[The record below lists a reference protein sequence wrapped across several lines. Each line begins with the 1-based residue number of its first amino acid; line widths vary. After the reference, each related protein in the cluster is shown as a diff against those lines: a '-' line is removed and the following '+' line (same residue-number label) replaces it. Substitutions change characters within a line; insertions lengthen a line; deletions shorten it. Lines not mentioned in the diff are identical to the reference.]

1 MAVVLQ
7 VNHLNKSYRDKSILK
22 DISFQLED
30 SSVIALI
37 GVNGAGKTTLINT
50 ILELIPKDSGKVN
63 FSINNWRQIT
73 GVMMQDNL
81 ILNRI
86 KVREIIN
93 LTRSYFATPLP
104 YNTLLNL
111 SGLNES
117 ANTFINH
124 LSGGQKRRL
133 SFVLAL
139 AGNPEILF
147 LDEPTVGMDTIARQD
162 FWKSIAKL
170 KQSGKTIF
178 VTSHYLEELENIADQ
193 ILILEDKTLTF
204 NGSLKQLRET
214 SGKVLIEF
222 DSQLS
227 IKTFNELASIISL
240 EQINHHF
247 QIITNDVKKTISEL
261 SPFLQGIE
269 NLKIDQSSLNSII
282 LNYQEKK

>member
-1 MAVVLQ
+1 MSIVLQ
-7 VNHLNKSYRDKSILK
+7 VDHLNKSYREKTILK
-22 DISFQLED
+22 DISFHLED
-30 SSVIALI
+30 SSVVALI

-50 ILELIPKDSGKVN
+50 ILELIPKDSGTIH
-63 FSINNWRQIT
+63 FSIKNWRQIT

-86 KVREIIN
+86 RVKEIIN
-93 LTRSYFATPLP
+93 LTRSYFKTPLS
-104 YNTLLNL
+104 YNTLIDL
-111 SGLNES
+111 SGLKES
-117 ANTFINH
+117 QNTFINQ

-147 LDEPTVGMDTIARQD
+147 LDEPTVGMDSIARQD

-170 KQSGKTIF
+170 KRTGKTIF

-214 SGKVLIEF
+214 SRKVLIEF

-227 IKTFNELASIISL
+227 IKIFNELASIVSV
-240 EQINHHF
+240 EQINQHY

-269 NLKIDQSSLNSII
+269 NLKINQSSLNSII
-282 LNYQEKK
+282 LNYQEKR